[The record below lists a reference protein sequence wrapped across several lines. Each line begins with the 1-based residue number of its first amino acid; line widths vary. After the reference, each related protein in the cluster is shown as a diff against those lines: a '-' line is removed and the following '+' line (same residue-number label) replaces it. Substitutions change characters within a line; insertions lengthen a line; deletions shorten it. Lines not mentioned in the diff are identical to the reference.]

1 MDAAARLDRARR
13 CADLLDSAID
23 LPIVG
28 GVGLDGILGLL
39 PVAGDWITALFS
51 LYIVYQGHK
60 IGLPKPALARMLL
73 VVALDAVVGSVP
85 VVGDLLDIAWK
96 SNQGNVARIEQHLA
110 AKPVSAS

>member
-1 MDAAARLDRARR
+1 
-13 CADLLDSAID
+13 
-23 LPIVG
+23 
-28 GVGLDGILGLL
+28 
-39 PVAGDWITALFS
+39 
-51 LYIVYQGHK
+51 
-60 IGLPKPALARMLL
+60 MLL

>member
-1 MDAAARLDRARR
+1 MDTAARLDRARR

-23 LPIVG
+23 LPVVG

-60 IGLPKPALARMLL
+60 IGLPKPAIARMLL
-73 VVALDAVVGSVP
+73 VVVFDAVAGSVP
-85 VVGDLLDIAWK
+85 LVGDLLDIAWK
-96 SNQGNVARIEQHLA
+96 SNQRNVARIERHLA
-110 AKPVSAS
+110 VNSPPSS